1 MPQRT
6 MFKSLLILVLLVL
19 FGYSLIPT
27 VKYLS
32 LSMAERDQMRVE
44 QPEVYNTLVKK
55 AIKLGL
61 DLQGGMHVVLEVDL
75 KELLQELANKGTVDE
90 RFHKA
95 LDAAAATAAE
105 TGANIVDA
113 FDQNLQEMGVD
124 IALYYRNRELQNHD
138 QVVEYLTAQRKESID
153 RALEVLRNR
162 VDEFG
167 VSEPIIQ
174 KQGNNRIIV
183 QLAGISNR
191 DQARELVGKTA
202 KLEFSLL
209 KDPTIAERAAL
220 KINDYLAGEESAAD
234 STVAAGG
241 DSLTADTDTTA
252 IAQDSSVIGGEDL
265 FASSDSTEQ
274 ADEETAL
281 FQFSGPGFIFI
292 DENDAGRFQRAMND
306 STVQRIIEREAQS
319 AKFLLSTEDIGSNAT
334 PGKRFLRVYLVNA
347 NPALDG
353 STIIDAK
360 HSMVD
365 RSVDVA
371 GGFETS
377 ITFNDEGT
385 RAFASVT
392 GANVGKQLAIILD
405 NKVQS
410 APNIQERISRGRA
423 RITGLDSNEE
433 AKVLASVLK
442 AGSLPTPM
450 KIIEERTVGAS
461 LGADSINKG
470 FYSTLFGLALVAI
483 FMMIYYRI
491 SGLIANVALIL
502 NVVLLMGV
510 MSTMHATLTL
520 PGIAGIILTIGMAVD
535 ANVLIFER
543 IREELDRGKST
554 WAALDTGYGRAFVT
568 ILDANITTFIA
579 GVVLYNFGSGPVR
592 GFAITLMIG
601 IVASMFTAIFVTRT
615 ISELLLSK
623 KILKQISI

>member
-1 MPQRT
+1 
-6 MFKSLLILVLLVL
+6 
-19 FGYSLIPT
+19 
-27 VKYLS
+27 
-32 LSMAERDQMRVE
+32 
-44 QPEVYNTLVKK
+44 
-55 AIKLGL
+55 
-61 DLQGGMHVVLEVDL
+61 
-75 KELLQELANKGTVDE
+75 
-90 RFHKA
+90 
-95 LDAAAATAAE
+95 
-105 TGANIVDA
+105 
-113 FDQNLQEMGVD
+113 
-124 IALYYRNRELQNHD
+124 
-138 QVVEYLTAQRKESID
+138 
-153 RALEVLRNR
+153 
-162 VDEFG
+162 
-167 VSEPIIQ
+167 
-174 KQGNNRIIV
+174 
-183 QLAGISNR
+183 
-191 DQARELVGKTA
+191 
-202 KLEFSLL
+202 
-209 KDPTIAERAAL
+209 
-220 KINDYLAGEESAAD
+220 
-234 STVAAGG
+234 
-241 DSLTADTDTTA
+241 
-252 IAQDSSVIGGEDL
+252 
-265 FASSDSTEQ
+265 
-274 ADEETAL
+274 
-281 FQFSGPGFIFI
+281 
-292 DENDAGRFQRAMND
+292 
-306 STVQRIIEREAQS
+306 
-319 AKFLLSTEDIGSNAT
+319 
-334 PGKRFLRVYLVNA
+334 
-347 NPALDG
+347 
-353 STIIDAK
+353 
-360 HSMVD
+360 
-365 RSVDVA
+365 
-371 GGFETS
+371 
-377 ITFNDEGT
+377 TFNDEGT